1 MEGPK
6 NGALHVSKIVMQR
19 QKEERAGKGQ
29 KAAHSLLE
37 FPISR
42 KIVKI
47 LKINWSV

>member
-19 QKEERAGKGQ
+19 HKERAGKGQ